1 MNDAMSKVTGW
12 ISNLNEILIGIIVLG
27 ITIGILFDD
36 PFNII
41 GNIGQI
47 FGQLGDSGLAGL
59 IAVILIL
66 IWYKGGKE

>member
-1 MNDAMSKVTGW
+1 MNETMTTVKGW
-12 ISNLNEILIGIIVLG
+12 ISNLNDMLISIIVLG
-27 ITIGILFDD
+27 ITVGILFDD

-59 IAVILIL
+59 IAVILVL
-66 IWYKGGKE
+66 IWYKDGKK